1 MKVKEEF
8 REYLQTLGYS
18 TQISY
23 ELPNTIERI
32 LHHLQGKPISKIT
45 KKDLEDYVLYLQ
57 TSISTRTKQKRSIV
71 QINSYIYA
79 LKHFS
84 KFLYTVKEQT
94 LTVHHL
100 SYLKDVHKKT
110 REPLNL
116 EEVQQLFAVTD
127 QTKYGLRDRAML
139 TLFYS
144 CGLRRNEGIHVKT
157 TDIDFRKNLVFVEK
171 GKLGKQ
177 RYVPFTEQSACYLKD
192 YLYKA
197 RPQFIRKAEKK
208 KRKTLFISNR
218 GLALESQSLLNR
230 LNHLT
235 KKAKI
240 DKKVGLHTL
249 RHSIATHLLQ
259 NGMDIYSISEFLG
272 HSSLESTQIYTHIIE
287 DENQ

>member
-1 MKVKEEF
+1 MKFKEEF

-18 TQISY
+18 KQISY

-32 LHHLQGKPISKIT
+32 LNHLNKPVSRISKN
-45 KKDLEDYVLYLQ
+45 DLEEYIAILKN
-57 TSISTRTKQKRSIV
+57 SISIRTKRKLSTV

-84 KFLYTVKEQT
+84 IFLYTVKGQK
-94 LTVHHL
+94 LSVHHL
-100 SYLKDVHKKT
+100 NYLKTKNKHT
-110 REPLNL
+110 RKPLTIK
-116 EEVQQLFAVTD
+116 EVKQLFDATD

-144 CGLRRNEGIHVKT
+144 CGLRRNEGINIRT
-157 TDIDFRKNLVFVEK
+157 TDIDFRKNLIFVEK

-177 RYVPFTEQSACYLKD
+177 RYVPFTEQSASYLKE
-192 YLYKA
+192 YIYIG

-218 GLALESQSLLNR
+218 GLPLDSQTLLNR
-230 LNHLT
+230 VNYLVE
-235 KKAKI
+235 KAKI
-240 DKKVGLHTL
+240 DKKIGLHTL
-249 RHSIATHLLQ
+249 RHSIATHFLQ
-259 NGMDIYSISEFLG
+259 KGMDIYSISEFLG

-287 DENQ
+287 DEIK